1 MTHING
7 TLTVSDPT
15 VPFTRWKVTANRVM
29 DGAVVGASYVT
40 TSGSTPADYSIN
52 CGDETGACL
61 VTVAPAIAMAWESGA
76 AGLNQIVVPTDSG
89 TPYVYQAT
97 SAPVTP
103 DPLDANVVFYAHL
116 DDGFTDSKGM
126 TVTVDSLTE
135 IVGDKPA
142 ATVDGSGSAVFT
154 GATGS
159 GTSGLSVQDAGLVI
173 GTSDFCLEFWF
184 KHVPVPGDD
193 VNTQREIIR
202 LHDAD
207 IPDSENLNAII
218 VGIYPIGAMRLAIIS
233 GGMTVLESWS
243 DFYRGGWQ
251 HIAIVWANDFVSTF
265 INGQY
270 QANDGPTDM
279 TFQAWDF
286 PMDRLSIGVGGWP
299 MRERFNG
306 NICRVRLTV
315 GDARYTEPFTPP
327 AIFSGT
333 PAQTG
338 VTEPEWPTTVA
349 ATVTDG
355 DVTWTN
361 IGRMVQPIT
370 HGWLLPG

>member
-40 TSGSTPADYSIN
+40 TSGATPADYSIN

-184 KHVPVPGDD
+184 KHVPVPTDD
-193 VNTQREIIR
+193 PNNLREIIR

-207 IPDSENLNAII
+207 NLNAILMNI
-218 VGIYPIGAMRLAIIS
+218 WPNGAASVAINSS
-233 GGMTVLESWS
+233 GENVLDSGLN
-243 DFYRGGWQ
+243 FPRGGWQ
-251 HIAIVWANDFVSTF
+251 HVAIAWANDVITIFV
-265 INGQY
+265 NGVLQG
-270 QANDGPTDM
+270 DPIDM
-279 TFQAWDF
+279 TFQAWNF
-286 PMDRLSIGVGGWP
+286 AMDRLSIGHGGSP
-299 MRERFNG
+299 GLLRFNG

-315 GDARYTEPFTPP
+315 GDARYTAPFTPP

-338 VTEPEWPTTVA
+338 VTEPTWPTTVA